1 MRADHKTRFEAYRTA
16 IQSGFMTPNEVR
28 ALEELEPKEG
38 GDRLLIN
45 GNMMPI
51 EMAGMQYQKGGE
63 NSGE

>member
-1 MRADHKTRFEAYRTA
+1 V
-16 IQSGFMTPNEVR
+16 QSGFMTPNEVR

-51 EMAGMQYQKGGE
+51 EMAGEAYRKGGE
-63 NSGE
+63 GN